1 MKAVFDT
8 NILIDYLNGETQAKA
23 EIALYEKRLI
33 SLVTQIEILVGAKT
47 TQDEAQLRKFLS
59 HFTLCP
65 ITTEIADF
73 TIKLRQQ
80 HRLRIPDAM
89 IWATALVHEC
99 QLVTRNTRDFNISH
113 PSIRLPY
120 SIKG

>member
-8 NILIDYLNGETQAKA
+8 NILIDYLNGETQAKT
-23 EIALYEKRLI
+23 EIALYEKHLI
-33 SLVTQIEILVGAKT
+33 SLVTQIEILLGAKT
-47 TQDEAQLRKFLS
+47 TEDEAQLRKFLS
-59 HFTLCP
+59 HFALCP
-65 ITTEIADF
+65 VTPEIADF

-99 QLVTRNTRDFNISH
+99 QLVTRNTRDFNMSH

-120 SIKG
+120 QL